1 MKLGKFV
8 QPEFNM
14 LEMAAI
20 VTALENYRDKLSSLQ
35 QDSMVPDAKLRGE
48 LMSAETALQK
58 ASQSLKNVSPKI
70 PL

>member
-1 MKLGKFV
+1 MRLGKFV

-35 QDSMVPDAKLRGE
+35 QDSTVPDVKLSGE
-48 LMSAETALQK
+48 LMAAESALEK
-58 ASQSLKNVSPKI
+58 ASRSLKNVSPEI